1 MSRFR
6 VEVAPDRKAG
16 DWKVT
21 AAGAEVSRHASQRL
35 AIAAAVAYCRTKVG
49 EGARLPLKIKR
60 RDGTI
65 RDERTYP
72 RSSDPRRSRG

>member
-1 MSRFR
+1 MTRIR

-16 DWKVT
+16 GWKLGTPEDVFRYPT
-21 AAGAEVSRHASQRL
+21 QRE
-35 AIAAAVAYCRTKVG
+35 AIAAAVEWCQM
-49 EGARLPLKIKR
+49 EARAGRLLTLKIKR
-60 RDGTI
+60 RNGTI